1 MCLGVVVCT
10 SLPFILLT
18 HTNGW
23 KSALS
28 LDFSHMQTRYTGSDT
43 TMRAPTHDEQVV
55 LTAAFP
61 SIKVVAMVVQHSG
74 AQPQTR

>member
-1 MCLGVVVCT
+1 
-10 SLPFILLT
+10 
-18 HTNGW
+18 
-23 KSALS
+23 
-28 LDFSHMQTRYTGSDT
+28 MQTRYTGSDT